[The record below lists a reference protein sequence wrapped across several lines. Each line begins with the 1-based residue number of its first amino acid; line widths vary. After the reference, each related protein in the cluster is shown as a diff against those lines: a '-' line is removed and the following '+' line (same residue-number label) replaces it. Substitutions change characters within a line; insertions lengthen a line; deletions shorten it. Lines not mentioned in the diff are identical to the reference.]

1 MKSSQEI
8 HPSVGGS
15 ESGGPVD
22 ETKARE
28 IALAKAPG
36 ATVTKCKRDRENGVE
51 IFEIELRK
59 GAVEY
64 DCEIEIATGR
74 ILKWEEDRD

>member
-1 MKSSQEI
+1 MI
-8 HPSVGGS
+8 
-15 ESGGPVD
+15 
-22 ETKARE
+22 
-28 IALAKAPG
+28 
-36 ATVTKCKRDRENGVE
+36 KCKRDRDDGVE

-64 DCEIEIATGR
+64 DCEIEIATGK